1 MTMRFFGY
9 IFFLLILKLDL
20 HMTKPRF
27 TRCALD
33 ILRGT
38 KNINKIVA
46 RFDLDNVSQRRI

>member
-1 MTMRFFGY
+1 MGY
-9 IFFLLILKLDL
+9 FVYMFFLLILRFDL
-20 HMTKPRF
+20 YMMKPRF

-46 RFDLDNVSQRRI
+46 RFDLDKVSQRRI

>member
-9 IFFLLILKLDL
+9 IFFLLILKFDL